1 MFHLTPCTAAANCTT
16 LGSPQLSGGCWLVT
30 FERMSGCVQCRGRS
44 RNPRLRSKR
53 VESGAGCCLT
63 GEVPAVTAIPA
74 TEFRHLIRCRRLGSR
89 GHVLSERRVLARR
102 RKRPHQRRSRVR
114 REIKNRRT
122 QDFDA
127 LRPASRLRASD
138 PTTSA
143 SVASSPRASTRTWHS
158 MTVGRFVS
166 AIRSGLRRRL
176 SRSGK
181 MCGKVHQWLKT

>member
-1 MFHLTPCTAAANCTT
+1 
-16 LGSPQLSGGCWLVT
+16 VT

-102 RKRPHQRRSRVR
+102 RERPHQRRSRVR

-127 LRPASRLRASD
+127 LRPASRLPSERSNFG
-138 PTTSA
+138 
-143 SVASSPRASTRTWHS
+143 RF
-158 MTVGRFVS
+158 GRFV
-166 AIRSGLRRRL
+166 A
-176 SRSGK
+176 SRVDPNVALHDCRPVCQRHSEWPEASFEPVAVKWAGK
-181 MCGKVHQWLKT
+181 SING